1 MIRQDFKHGDIIVAT
16 SHRNLLKAGINDLM
30 WACKFDREI
39 TDIQEAVNLLYNQMT
54 REYPGLRI
62 TIETIKDT
70 IKPGDKHFLNTFGE
84 VQSYENH
91 ELADVFDLRYLMGE
105 DLDTLVKEK
114 QNWEKNNNIQPDS
127 DYCSRC
133 YDGIEDID
141 TSKIS
146 VEPYEV
152 ELRRVG
158 L

>member
-16 SHRNLLKAGINDLM
+16 SHRDLLKAGINDLM
-30 WACKFDREI
+30 WACRFDREI
-39 TDIQEAVNLLYNQMT
+39 TDIQEVIKLLYDQMT

-62 TIETIKDT
+62 TIEDVKKTV
-70 IKPGDKHFLNTFGE
+70 KPGEKYFLNTAGE

-152 ELRRVG
+152 ELRRMG

>member
-16 SHRNLLKAGINDLM
+16 SHRDLLKAGINDLM

-39 TDIQEAVNLLYNQMT
+39 TDIQEVIKLLYDQMT

-62 TIETIKDT
+62 TIEDVKKTVKSGE
-70 IKPGDKHFLNTFGE
+70 KYFLNTVGE

-91 ELADVFDLRYLMGE
+91 ELADIFDLRYLMGE
-105 DLDTLVKEK
+105 NLNTLVEEK
-114 QNWEKNNNIQPDS
+114 QVWERDNCIQPDS

-133 YDGIEDID
+133 YDGIENID
-141 TSKIS
+141 TSRIS

-152 ELRRVG
+152 ELRRIG